1 MLFKIY
7 YTYHTKGNN
16 VFFISVPAENL
27 IDKLNTLRKSDD
39 IKLFCIQDCYGKKFM
54 L

>member
-7 YTYHTKGNN
+7 YVKDNIMSFVN
-16 VFFISVPAENL
+16 VPAENL
-27 IDKLNTLRKSDD
+27 IDKLNTLRKFDNT
-39 IKLFCIQDCYGKKFM
+39 KLVCVQDRYGEKFM

>member
-7 YTYHTKGNN
+7 YVKDNN
-16 VFFISVPAENL
+16 VHFVNVLAENL
-27 IDKLNTLRKSDD
+27 IDSLNTLRKSDNT
-39 IKLFCIQDCYGKKFM
+39 KLLCIQDCYGERFM

>member
-7 YTYHTKGNN
+7 YVKDNN
-16 VFFISVPAENL
+16 VHFVNVLAENL
-27 IDKLNTLRKSDD
+27 IDSLNTLRKSDNT
-39 IKLFCIQDCYGKKFM
+39 KLLCVQDCYGERFM

>member
-7 YTYHTKGNN
+7 YVRDNKMSF
-16 VFFISVPAENL
+16 VKALAENL
-27 IDKLNTLRKSDD
+27 IDILNTLRKSDD
-39 IKLFCIQDCYGKKFM
+39 VKLLCVQDCYGKKFM

>member
-7 YTYHTKGNN
+7 YVKDNN
-16 VFFISVPAENL
+16 MSFVNAPAENL
-27 IDKLNTLRKSDD
+27 IDSLNTLRKSDNT
-39 IKLFCIQDCYGKKFM
+39 KLLCIQDCYGERFM

>member
-7 YTYHTKGNN
+7 YIRDNIMRFVN
-16 VFFISVPAENL
+16 VPAENL
-27 IDKLNTLRKSDD
+27 IDTLNTLRKSDNT
-39 IKLFCIQDCYGKKFM
+39 KLLCIQDCYGKRFM

>member
-7 YTYHTKGNN
+7 YIKDNN
-16 VFFISVPAENL
+16 MSFVNVPAESL
-27 IDKLNTLRKSDD
+27 VEKLNALRKSDNT
-39 IKLFCIQDCYGKKFM
+39 KLLCIQDCYGEKFA

>member
-7 YTYHTKGNN
+7 YVKDDNMHFVN
-16 VFFISVPAENL
+16 VLAENL
-27 IDKLNTLRKSDD
+27 VDSLNTLRKSNNT
-39 IKLFCIQDCYGKKFM
+39 KLLCIQDCYGEKFA

>member
-7 YTYHTKGNN
+7 YVKDNN
-16 VFFISVPAENL
+16 MYFVNVLAENL
-27 IDKLNTLRKSDD
+27 VDSLNTLRKSD
-39 IKLFCIQDCYGKKFM
+39 ITKLLCIQDCYGERIM

>member
-7 YTYHTKGNN
+7 YVKDNN
-16 VFFISVPAENL
+16 VHFVNVLAENL
-27 IDKLNTLRKSDD
+27 VDSLNTLRKFDNT
-39 IKLFCIQDCYGKKFM
+39 KLVCIQDCYGGKFM

>member
-7 YTYHTKGNN
+7 YVKDNN
-16 VFFISVPAENL
+16 MRFISVPVENL
-27 IDKLNTLRKSDD
+27 VDILNTLRKSDNT
-39 IKLFCIQDCYGKKFM
+39 KLLCIQDCYGKRFM

>member
-7 YTYHTKGNN
+7 YVKDNN
-16 VFFISVPAENL
+16 MHFVNVLAENL
-27 IDKLNTLRKSDD
+27 VDSLNTLRKSDNT
-39 IKLFCIQDCYGKKFM
+39 KLLCIQDGYGEKFA